1 MSRDIFGAEDGG
13 ENDYNGTIL
22 QMQWFTRLG

>member
-1 MSRDIFGAEDGG
+1 MSRDIVGAEDGG
-13 ENDYNGTIL
+13 ENDYNDMFL